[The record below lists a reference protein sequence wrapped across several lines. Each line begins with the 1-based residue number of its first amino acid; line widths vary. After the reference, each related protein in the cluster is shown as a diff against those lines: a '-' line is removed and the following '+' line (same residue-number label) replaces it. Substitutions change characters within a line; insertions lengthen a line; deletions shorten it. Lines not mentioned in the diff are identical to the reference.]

1 MAHSNHIDDI
11 FDEDADDILLS
22 EKEWQN
28 LRRNR
33 VKDGYREGLEEGKE
47 SQLQS
52 GFNQG
57 YEDAVDVVFQVAKL
71 RGSLCALIS
80 YTMLQGGEEPPHSQ
94 DAERMSAAKCLLE
107 EVTELEREV
116 KENLRTLT
124 SAGCR
129 QSGGHEG
136 DIITETHPKETELV
150 IAEEMRTV
158 GDNTDF
164 EIKHKVTSET
174 TGSSR
179 KEPLQTDIVNNLEE
193 ENEINIHCQSCDCD
207 TRQNSGCCR
216 DQKRS
221 SSSTCDCRHKKD
233 KLKPAIVSAVLDSS
247 SLSTSVDREG
257 IQVPGLHYLHAEV
270 LRLEEAFVN
279 LMGK

>member
-1 MAHSNHIDDI
+1 MAHSNHTDDI

-57 YEDAVDVVFQVAKL
+57 YEDAVDMVFQVAKL

-80 YTMLQGGEEPPHSQ
+80 YTMLQGGEETPHIQ
-94 DAERMSAAKCLLE
+94 DTERMAAAKSLLE

-124 SAGCR
+124 SADCR
-129 QSGGHEG
+129 QSGHDN
-136 DIITETHPKETELV
+136 DIITETCPKESDLV
-150 IAEEMRTV
+150 IDLEMRTV
-158 GDNTDF
+158 GENTDF
-164 EIKHKVTSET
+164 EKKHKVTS
-174 TGSSR
+174 GSSG
-179 KEPLQTDIVNNLEE
+179 KELLQTNIVNKPEE
-193 ENEINIHCQSCDCD
+193 DNEINIHCQSCDCD
-207 TRQNSGCCR
+207 ISRNTDCCR
-216 DQKRS
+216 DQNS
-221 SSSTCDCRHKKD
+221 SSSGACDCRHKKD
-233 KLKPAIVSAVLDSS
+233 KLKPAIVSAVSDSS

-257 IQVPGLHYLHAEV
+257 IQVPSLHYLHAEV
-270 LRLEEAFVN
+270 LRLEETLMN